1 MSGCSGRGE
10 EMRGQLLSLEAAN
23 RADSVMRNDS
33 LAEAV
38 AAYFDRHGTP
48 NERMRAYYM
57 LGRTYF
63 DLGELPRALEI
74 YNQAADCADT
84 TASDCRY
91 DVLSRIHA
99 QKAQVFRA
107 LVQPRSQIREL
118 DIARHYAITAN
129 DTMMAIDTYARK
141 AGAYEYLKQADSVI
155 VVNDSAMMMSKEIG
169 NVTRAAQIAS
179 LSITSLLQ
187 QGQLAK
193 ARQYMETYEHASGFF
208 DEKMDI
214 CKGREIYYYI
224 KGSYYMA
231 VDMVDSAETYFRKEL
246 KTGKDLNNQIA
257 GTKGLM
263 DVYKYRKISDS
274 IAKYAE
280 LGYALNDSAYSL
292 SEMENIQR
300 VQANYNYN
308 HAKLL
313 AEQKAH
319 EATRLFYMI
328 IFLVASFIITI
339 LIGSVFVLNYRK
351 KTILQIQQYKND
363 LSNLEKAQT
372 ELIVLRSEHEM
383 SSILIKNKNE
393 EIAALQHKVEN
404 YQNKIKLQSHDT
416 LETRLQNSPIVK
428 HLRQLLRQNPP
439 KPAGRDDM
447 RQLKI
452 LINEQIPSFY
462 SVLNS
467 ESNTLSMIEYEI
479 CILIRVGFA
488 PTDLCKLTGISD
500 GYASNIRRRLLKK
513 VYGLEGSPKEFDCKI
528 KEIPADIS

>member
-1 MSGCSGRGE
+1 MAIEC
-10 EMRGQLLSLEAAN
+10 LSKMAGVYDYLRLSDSAINVKEAAARQFKQIN
-23 RADSVMRNDS
+23 
-33 LAEAV
+33 
-38 AAYFDRHGTP
+38 
-48 NERMRAYYM
+48 
-57 LGRTYF
+57 
-63 DLGELPRALEI
+63 
-74 YNQAADCADT
+74 
-84 TASDCRY
+84 RY
-91 DVLSRIHA
+91 D
-99 QKAQVFRA
+99 RA
-107 LVQPRSQIREL
+107 VQ
-118 DIARHYAITAN
+118 
-129 DTMMAIDTYARK
+129 
-141 AGAYEYLKQADSVI
+141 SVVTI
-155 VVNDSAMMMSKEIG
+155 VP
-169 NVTRAAQIAS
+169 
-179 LSITSLLQ
+179 LLLEK
-187 QGQLAK
+187 GQTELAK
-193 ARQYMETYEHASGFF
+193 KYLDDYDSYSGLF
-208 DEKMDI
+208 DEKMKI
-214 CKGREIYYYI
+214 QAGYEVYYYI
-224 KGSYYMA
+224 KGNYFIA
-231 VDMVDSAETYFRKEL
+231 VNKIDSAEMLFRKEL
-246 KTGKDLNNQIA
+246 EYGKDLNNQIA
-257 GTKGLM
+257 ACRGLL
-263 DVYKYRKISDS
+263 DVFSKRGLTDS
-274 IAKYAE
+274 IAKYAKQS
-280 LGYALNDSAYSL
+280 YSLNDSAYSL
-292 SEMENIQR
+292 SEMENIQKL
-300 VQANYNYN
+300 QASYNYN

-339 LIGSVFVLNYRK
+339 LIGSIFVLNYRK

-393 EIAALQHKVEN
+393 EIAALQQKVEN